1 MEGGADVALGAA
13 QGQHIA
19 LCSFF
24 YSGLGEQEIDIGDEE
39 QLREFMISSKSA
51 ITSSPSPGQLVP
63 ALTLSAA
70 GDRWGMER
78 MEILGD
84 AFLKYSTTIFLHYKM
99 VESYDEGYLS
109 LARSEIV
116 GNANFF
122 HIGEDLGL
130 ASCRIVSTRMDPME
144 RWTPGYQST
153 AMWGETDPWRRWW

>member
-1 MEGGADVALGAA
+1 
-13 QGQHIA
+13 
-19 LCSFF
+19 
-24 YSGLGEQEIDIGDEE
+24 
-39 QLREFMISSKSA
+39 
-51 ITSSPSPGQLVP
+51 
-63 ALTLSAA
+63 
-70 GDRWGMER
+70 
-78 MEILGD
+78 
-84 AFLKYSTTIFLHYKM
+84 M

-153 AMWGETDPWRRWW
+153 AMVGGDGSLEEVVVDLDRKKILARERRKDHKVGDIKMRDFRLVSYKAQAACIESMISRSLLKFGMLSWTTW